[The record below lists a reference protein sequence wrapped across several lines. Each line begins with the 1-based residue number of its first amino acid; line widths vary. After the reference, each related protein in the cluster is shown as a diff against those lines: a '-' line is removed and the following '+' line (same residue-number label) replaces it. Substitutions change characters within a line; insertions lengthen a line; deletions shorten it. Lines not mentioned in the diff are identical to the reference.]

1 MFLFSLFSLFY
12 STGKLNNSHIEAA
25 VCEDLSTSRLKIFDS
40 LSKRFFLIDTG
51 AEISLHLR
59 RTFPWVF
66 TIADVSQAIIGAD
79 FLKHFDLLVD
89 LRRKCLIDNSTK
101 CTSTGL
107 LSESLLGSI
116 SVIDHTQSPNQFL
129 TSLLQDFPDIFSP
142 SSGHTLVKHNVLHH
156 IETTGRPVFARA
168 RRLPPDKLIA
178 AKREFDHML
187 QLGIIRPSKSEWS
200 SPLHMVPKGD
210 SGDWRPCG
218 DYRLLN
224 NQ

>member
-1 MFLFSLFSLFY
+1 M
-12 STGKLNNSHIEAA
+12 
-25 VCEDLSTSRLKIFDS
+25 
-40 LSKRFFLIDTG
+40 SKRFYLIDTG
-51 AEISLHLR
+51 AEISLLPRDAASSPSVSFRTLYAANGSTISTYGEKLCTLSLHLR

-89 LRRKCLIDNSTK
+89 LRRQCLIDNSTK
-101 CTSTGL
+101 CTTTGI
-107 LSESLLGSI
+107 LSEFPLGSI
-116 SVIDHTQSPNQFL
+116 SVINHTQSPNQFL
-129 TSLLQDFPDIFSP
+129 NPLLQDFPDIFSP

-224 NQ
+224 N